1 MQNSCIIQQPME
13 NITSRIK
20 QEEDNRTQSNPYLSQ
35 LKGSE
40 QYQEYCISSSKNKKS
55 ENNQKSRTVFGGLT
69 YAEEEDYFD
78 IESIS
83 KLEENDFGQIKSE
96 SKK

>member
-1 MQNSCIIQQPME
+1 
-13 NITSRIK
+13 
-20 QEEDNRTQSNPYLSQ
+20 
-35 LKGSE
+35 
-40 QYQEYCISSSKNKKS
+40 
-55 ENNQKSRTVFGGLT
+55 LT